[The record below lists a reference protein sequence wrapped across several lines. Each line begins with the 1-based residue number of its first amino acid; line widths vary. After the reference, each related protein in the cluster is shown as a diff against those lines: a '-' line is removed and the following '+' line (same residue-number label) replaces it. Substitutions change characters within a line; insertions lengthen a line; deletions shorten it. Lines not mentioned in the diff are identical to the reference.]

1 MGKFVVVCFFF
12 CRVYYVNSC
21 NSNKSKG
28 KLKAMWGGGGG
39 GKPYS
44 ACCLPNCLSVCL
56 SVCLSSLIVI
66 THAYDTKSAFFKKN
80 LALKSLDWDVL
91 V

>member
-39 GKPYS
+39 GGKALFS
-44 ACCLPNCLSVCL
+44 LLS
-56 SVCLSSLIVI
+56 
-66 THAYDTKSAFFKKN
+66 T
-80 LALKSLDWDVL
+80 
-91 V
+91 